1 MSAMNV
7 SYISKT
13 NDRGF
18 SLIELIVVIVIA
30 GIVAAV
36 AIPRFTGI
44 SATAIAGT
52 TDALLTTIR
61 QAQQAA
67 LGRSNVSFT
76 IAAGTGTWE
85 FTVLSGAD
93 VLSAQEVPS
102 SGIKL
107 ETGSSVWTTDT
118 CAAGSS
124 FNTAVSSFE
133 LEFDPEGNLATFNNT
148 GVGLQTISPTFN
160 GVRIC
165 LNDTVAY
172 SVCVSPAGYA
182 YGGNCER

>member
-1 MSAMNV
+1 MNG
-7 SYISKT
+7 SYMNKAT
-13 NDRGF
+13 VRGF
-18 SLIELIVVIVIA
+18 SLVELIVVIVLA

-36 AIPRFTGI
+36 AIPRFTGP
-44 SATAIAGT
+44 SATAVAGT
-52 TDALLTTIR
+52 TDALLTGIR

-67 LGRSNVSFT
+67 LGRSNISFT
-76 IAAGTGTWE
+76 ISAGSGTWE
-85 FTVLSGAD
+85 FSVLSGAD
-93 VLSAQEVPS
+93 VLSTQQLPS

-133 LEFDPEGNLATFNNT
+133 LEFDPAGNLATFNNS
-148 GVGLQTISPTFN
+148 GVGLQTVSPTFN